1 MTRFKS
7 LLLLGL
13 FVLTSS
19 VMIAPKPS
27 MAAEVAMVYVH
38 PTPVEAEPGE
48 DFLVD
53 IKIKLAIDVF
63 AWEVKLVWNA
73 SVLNYINST
82 EGGFLKGAE
91 LKPTYWVAPVVY
103 QNESDVYSS
112 VLMACTR
119 QGAGIVGAAG
129 SGTLA
134 TIGFE
139 VQNKGETALDL
150 QSANSDETKLRD
162 SFPNPV
168 PHTEV
173 NGLFSNVAGFPRAD
187 FTFTPA
193 KANIG
198 ENVTFDASASHDVE
212 NGSIVAYSW
221 DFGDEATFSDVGPLA
236 YHAYTAGGI
245 YDVTLTV
252 TDNDSWNKSATKS
265 VKVRFPYDV
274 MIVEVTESVE
284 NAVIGDAVT
293 VTVKLSNEG
302 ANDLT
307 GVSVRAYYETTQIGD
322 AQTTSLAVDQ
332 TKTLT
337 YEWDTEGVPAG
348 NYRLKAI
355 ASPIEGEPEEAQL
368 DNTKLGGTVA
378 LSEPVQTP
386 WMLYGGI
393 IAAVAV
399 VAVIGGFLFMRRR
412 GNSGKKTPVS

>member
-1 MTRFKS
+1 MARFKS
-7 LLLLGL
+7 ALLLGL
-13 FVLTSS
+13 FVLIVS
-19 VMIAPKPS
+19 VVIVPKLS
-27 MAAEVAMVYVH
+27 MAAEIATVYVF
-38 PTPVEAEPGE
+38 PTPIVNEPGE
-48 DFLVD
+48 EFFVEV
-53 IKIKLAIDVF
+53 KIKNAIDVY
-63 AWEVKLVWNA
+63 AWEVKLVWNT
-73 SVLNYINST
+73 SVLNYINAT

-103 QNESDVYSS
+103 QNESDVYNS
-112 VLMACTR
+112 VLLACTR
-119 QGAGIVGAAG
+119 QGAGITGARG

-134 TIGFE
+134 TIWFE
-139 VQNKGETALDL
+139 VQNKGETTLDL
-150 QSANSDETKLRD
+150 QSAGSAETKLRD
-162 SFPNPV
+162 SVPNPV
-168 PHTEV
+168 IHTDV
-173 NGLFSNVAGFPRAD
+173 NGLFSNVAGFPKPD
-187 FTFTPA
+187 FSFTPA

-198 ENVTFDASASHDVE
+198 ETITFDASASHDVE
-212 NGSIVAYSW
+212 GGSIVAYAW
-221 DFGDEATFSDVGPLA
+221 DFGDEATSPDGPIA
-236 YHAYTAGGI
+236 YHSYTAGGT

-252 TDNDSWNKSATKS
+252 TDDDNYNASATKT

-274 MIVEVTESVE
+274 MIVEVKESVE
-284 NAVIGDAVT
+284 SAVIGDVVT

-337 YEWDTEGVPAG
+337 FEWGTKDLPAG

-355 ASPIEGEPEEAQL
+355 ASPVEGEPEEAQP

-378 LSEPVQTP
+378 LSELVQPP

-399 VAVIGGFLFMRRR
+399 VAVVGGFLFMRRR
-412 GNSGKKTPVS
+412 GNSGKQTPMR